1 LLARSASVGGGLVND
16 GFARPFAWQHPVHG
30 RKWSDEVIHE
40 AVKLIERNSTI
51 TLQAIV
57 DEFVGR
63 GEELISGST
72 LAEYLES
79 PLISYK
85 QVTRQNQMR
94 NDPVT
99 IEGRFAYAIWAQV
112 R

>member
-1 LLARSASVGGGLVND
+1 MTALLGLSL
-16 GFARPFAWQHPVHG
+16 GS
-30 RKWSDEVIHE
+30 KWSDEAIHE
-40 AVKLIERNSTI
+40 AVKLIKRNATI
-51 TLQAIV
+51 TLQEIV

-63 GEELISGST
+63 GEELVSDST
-72 LAEYLES
+72 LAEYLEGQ
-79 PLISYK
+79 LISYK

-99 IEGRFAYAIWAQV
+99 IEGRYEYASTRRI